1 MCDDADRH
9 LLHVVF
15 SLDVVQSSCNKVSAP
30 KRVPSSLPKMNSD
43 TGCDMLGGESVR
55 RRGMGVG
62 RSHSNF
68 EKSSVKAG

>member
-1 MCDDADRH
+1 MLLFH
-9 LLHVVF
+9 LMLSKAVVT
-15 SLDVVQSSCNKVSAP
+15 VVSAP